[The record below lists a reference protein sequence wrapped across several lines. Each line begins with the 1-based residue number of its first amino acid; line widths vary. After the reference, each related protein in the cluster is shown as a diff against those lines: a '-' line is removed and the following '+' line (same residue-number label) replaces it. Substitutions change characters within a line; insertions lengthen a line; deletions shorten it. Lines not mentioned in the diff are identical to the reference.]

1 MTRLPVLLAPLLLAT
16 LASRA
21 ASQEHSPLAA
31 PNANAVVGVPSGSP
45 LGGEPLD
52 ATTKE
57 VASLLRC
64 PVCQGSS
71 VWDSPATMAVNM
83 KHQVR
88 DLVAEGYS
96 RDQILRYF
104 QNSYGD
110 FVLLSPPTNGVAL
123 LVWMLPPV
131 LLIAGGF
138 IVGRLMSQAPAAA
151 AGPRSPSAGIIMS
164 DWPERDSLPADPE
177 LAQCVLAVRELAYGR
192 ASRPIHGRTDLTV
205 EGRH

>member
-1 MTRLPVLLAPLLLAT
+1 MTRLRFLLTLLLLAT
-16 LASRA
+16 VASRA
-21 ASQEHSPLAA
+21 ASQEHSPRAA
-31 PNANAVVGVPSGSP
+31 PAANAIVGAPSGPP
-45 LGGEPLD
+45 LVGEPLD

-88 DLVAEGYS
+88 DLAADGYS
-96 RDQILRYF
+96 RDQILGYF

-110 FVLLSPPTNGVAL
+110 FVLLSPPKNGIAL
-123 LVWMLPPV
+123 LVWILPPV
-131 LLIAGGF
+131 LLIAGAF

-151 AGPRSPSAGIIMS
+151 AGPRSPSAGIIAS

-177 LAQCVLAVRELAYGR
+177 LAQCVLTVRELAYGT
-192 ASRPIHGRTDLTV
+192 ASKSMHRRTDRIV